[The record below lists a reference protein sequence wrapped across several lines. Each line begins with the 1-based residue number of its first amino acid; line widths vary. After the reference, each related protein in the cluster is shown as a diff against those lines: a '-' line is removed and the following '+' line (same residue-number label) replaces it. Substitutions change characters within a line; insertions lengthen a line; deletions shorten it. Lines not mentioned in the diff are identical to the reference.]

1 MGNYT
6 LQSAYYSKSRG
17 IEKTKLIFMNMLFPQ
32 YTEWELYQMKNI
44 NGRVYNV
51 YAQTNKLTG
60 KVRYKKSKAKF
71 VNKLI
76 RHQ

>member
-1 MGNYT
+1 MRNYT
-6 LQSAYYSKSRG
+6 LQSAYSSKSQG
-17 IEKTKLIFMNMLFPQ
+17 IEKTKLIFMNLFFPQ

>member
-1 MGNYT
+1 
-6 LQSAYYSKSRG
+6 
-17 IEKTKLIFMNMLFPQ
+17 MNLLFPQ
-32 YTEWELYQMKNI
+32 YTKWELYQMKNI
-44 NGRVYNV
+44 NGQVYNV
-51 YAQTNKLTG
+51 YIQTNKLTG